1 MGARHGRYPS
11 GEELMEEARRA
22 TGLSDFGPGRYQEG
36 MEVLLESLV
45 KDAKFSPAS
54 DEAVLEPMRRRLKN
68 RLLVEDW
75 LKKHPGAADA
85 PIEGP
90 VSVMGLPRTGTTA
103 LGNMLSLDERFR
115 SLRGWEQKNP
125 VPPPVLGEEEKD
137 PRRVEAVNEI
147 DYLIKHRPEQ
157 AAMHIFEV
165 DATLED
171 TDLLGMEFHGQGY
184 TQPVYGYHAWW
195 RECDMR
201 PTFAYHRRVVAL
213 LQARRPPNRW
223 LFKAPHHKFHLEAL
237 VSAYPDIRFVMT
249 HRDPAKVVPS
259 YASLVGTLFAPA
271 ESGQHDQK
279 KLGREVCDHLR
290 IGMEHC
296 IEQRKRI
303 GEERIIDVH
312 QSEID
317 RDPLGTLSRVYKF
330 LGYEFT
336 PPLRDKIVAWQ
347 EQHRSGAHG
356 THKYTAEQFGLSK
369 AQIRSDYDFYIKR
382 FGVEIE
388 G

>member
-1 MGARHGRYPS
+1 MAATGSRYPTA
-11 GEELMEEARRA
+11 EQLLDEARRA
-22 TGLSDFGPGRYQEG
+22 TGLTDFGPGRYREG
-36 MEVLLESLV
+36 LEVVLKSLAE
-45 KDAKFSPAS
+45 DAKFSRDS
-54 DEAVLEPMRRRLKN
+54 DAAVLEPMRRRLRN

-75 LKKHPGAADA
+75 LARHPGTAEAA
-85 PIEGP
+85 IEGP
-90 VSVMGLPRTGTTA
+90 VSIMGLPRTGTTA
-103 LGNMLSLDERFR
+103 LGNMMSLDERFR

-125 VPPPVLGEEEKD
+125 VPPPVAGEEQND
-137 PRRVEAVNEI
+137 PRRVEAVKEI
-147 DYLIKHRPEQ
+147 EYLLEHRPDQ

-213 LQARRPPNRW
+213 LQSRRPPNRW
-223 LFKAPHHKFHLEAL
+223 LFKAPHHKFHLEAM
-237 VSAYPDIRFVMT
+237 VSAYPDIRFIMT

-259 YASLVGTLFAPA
+259 YASLVGTLFPPA

-279 KLGREVCDHLR
+279 RLGREVCDHLR
-290 IGMEHC
+290 IGMQHC
-296 IEQRKRI
+296 IEQRARL
-303 GEERIIDVH
+303 GESRFIDVH
-312 QSEID
+312 QSDLD
-317 RDPLGTLSRVYKF
+317 RDPLGTLDRVYKF

-336 PPLRDKIVAWQ
+336 PQLRDRIVTWQ
-347 EQHRSGAHG
+347 AQHKSGAHG
-356 THKYTAEQFGLSK
+356 THRYTAEQFGLSK
-369 AQIRSDYDFYIKR
+369 EQIRSDYDFYIKH
-382 FGVEIE
+382 FDVAIE